1 MKNFLITGSRNSGKT
16 TLIKALI
23 SSRLEMV
30 CGYETVPQQHYEAG
44 WTYKMVDLLS
54 HEQRMISTVDD
65 QRIKGLESTFRTF
78 GVTCLEHCLHNDK
91 AIVVLDEL
99 GRFEKNCDEFINVV
113 NQLLDSQKIILAVL
127 KKEPIA
133 YLDQMKKRNDVI
145 LFDLDKQNFAE
156 VKNAIGSMLTIE
168 GEKEK

>member
-1 MKNFLITGSRNSGKT
+1 M
-16 TLIKALI
+16 
-23 SSRLEMV
+23 
-30 CGYETVPQQHYEAG
+30 
-44 WTYKMVDLLS
+44 
-54 HEQRMISTVDD
+54 
-65 QRIKGLESTFRTF
+65 
-78 GVTCLEHCLHNDK
+78 
-91 AIVVLDEL
+91 
-99 GRFEKNCDEFINVV
+99 RFKEFINVV

-156 VKNAIGSMLTIE
+156 VKNVIGSMLTIE